1 MESINN
7 IFVAT
12 ISQNRDNP
20 KFLNILGDLVFEL
33 SKKKIHRLKDETNI
47 QNRLSELFELFT
59 KALQMQELQNPQTLS
74 SVIDGLIKAASYEK
88 EETLYK
94 SIYEKEQLEKFIN
107 EQKREIRHS
116 IQATFATL
124 ETHIEKM
131 DTDTHDQALQALND
145 AKLKGVEMLGILKE
159 TTSEALLTT
168 LENGTDVEDTVF
180 EITKNIT
187 YQAINEGEFT
197 KQRFLDISSSIIE
210 VAIEIADEDQ
220 GFAKELLSG
229 AIHGTKEGM
238 ARAIDKF
245 KNDLK
250 FAPEELEELL
260 EKDLKNARKELM
272 KIEESFVLM
281 LENTRKI
288 SDGVSEEIIKD
299 ILANELNS
307 SLAKIKRVANETS
320 EVISAKI
327 EELKENAF
335 NLEYDFVE
343 KAERK
348 IAQLKEE
355 MGRLETKAGSR
366 FEALKKEIHELEGK
380 ASKKIESLK
389 HFEFENEKAKKAAT
403 EAKRLGNRAWEVAK
417 SVLDGALKGAKE
429 AMKKEK

>member
-1 MESINN
+1 
-7 IFVAT
+7 
-12 ISQNRDNP
+12 
-20 KFLNILGDLVFEL
+20 
-33 SKKKIHRLKDETNI
+33 
-47 QNRLSELFELFT
+47 
-59 KALQMQELQNPQTLS
+59 
-74 SVIDGLIKAASYEK
+74 
-88 EETLYK
+88 
-94 SIYEKEQLEKFIN
+94 
-107 EQKREIRHS
+107 
-116 IQATFATL
+116 
-124 ETHIEKM
+124 
-131 DTDTHDQALQALND
+131 
-145 AKLKGVEMLGILKE
+145 
-159 TTSEALLTT
+159 
-168 LENGTDVEDTVF
+168 
-180 EITKNIT
+180 
-187 YQAINEGEFT
+187 
-197 KQRFLDISSSIIE
+197 
-210 VAIEIADEDQ
+210 
-220 GFAKELLSG
+220 
-229 AIHGTKEGM
+229 M

-417 SVLDGALKGAKE
+417 GVLDGALKGAKE